1 MQEAES
7 VPVRAVFKQAGEVLP
22 VQIQR
27 GQQWLRVQIA
37 NAWTK
42 RQGLDFV
49 RYFNRSDGAN
59 LYTLSFNDRQCAW
72 LMHTISPL

>member
-1 MQEAES
+1 VQEAEL
-7 VPVRAVFKQAGEVLP
+7 VPVRAVFEQAGEVIPL
-22 VQIQR
+22 QIKR
-27 GQQWLRVQIA
+27 GQQWQRVKIVY
-37 NAWTK
+37 AWTK

-49 RYFNRSDGAN
+49 RYFNVSDGAN